1 MKALVFDTE
10 TRGLVNS
17 RMVRD
22 DRAGFANN
30 LMPSF
35 QVSVDTGFGP
45 NFKNARARGPH
56 TGASVWGSSL

>member
-1 MKALVFDTE
+1 
-10 TRGLVNS
+10 
-17 RMVRD
+17 MVRD

-45 NFKNARARGPH
+45 
-56 TGASVWGSSL
+56 SLRTREQKDPTQVHLCGVLPYE